1 MSELNV
7 ELKDYLDEKFKNVN
21 ARLDSLDCQVK
32 EINTKLDIEH
42 DRISKNES
50 SIFLLRQSTTN
61 NDDKIKGAN
70 DRMDKCQDDC
80 HRRKSDFE
88 RDVVQIIDPRIS
100 SGNKSIK
107 IWIMSIAIIILS
119 AIAGQ
124 MIYDHYAR
132 VEYHMNNSGTVK

>member
-7 ELKDYLDEKFKNVN
+7 ELKYYLDEKFKNVH
-21 ARLDSLDCQVK
+21 ARLDSLECQVK
-32 EINTKLDIEH
+32 EINKKLDFEH

-61 NDDKIKGAN
+61 NDDRIKGAN

-88 RDVVQIIDPRIS
+88 RDVVQIVDPRIS
-100 SGNKSIK
+100 SGNKSLK
-107 IWIMSIAIIILS
+107 IWIMTVAIIILS

-124 MIYDHYAR
+124 MLYQHYIR
-132 VEYHMNNSGTVK
+132 VEAHMTIPVK